1 MARRRVAVGGIVTQL
16 LYTDCYSTYRYEMGD
31 FFNWHEDALP
41 LEEVQGNV
49 ANGGM
54 RLSMCLSMYVSV

>member
-1 MARRRVAVGGIVTQL
+1 MCVCVF
-16 LYTDCYSTYRYEMGD
+16 RYEMGD

-41 LEEVQGNV
+41 LEEVVGNV

-54 RLSMCLSMYVSV
+54 CLSMCLSVYVCIRM